1 MIVIEPARFQCG
13 RVRWR
18 KHRVS
23 VRWVDSPPSQ
33 PHAFPVLE
41 PYASGLLDVGDGNRM
56 YWETS
61 GNPRGKP
68 VVVVHGGPGAGGG
81 GSRRSAFDPA
91 IYRIVRFDQRGCG
104 RSLPNAADPRVRL
117 AVNTTEHLIADMER
131 LRTHLGIER
140 WMLFGGSWGST
151 LSLAY
156 AQRYPERVTE
166 IVLVGV
172 TMTRRAEI
180 DWLYRGVGLL
190 LPQEWERFREGVPA
204 SDRDGDLVAAYSRL
218 FDHPDPQVRVA
229 AARNWCAWEDAVI
242 AHETTGSPGQYS
254 AKPEAA
260 MLTFTR
266 ICAHYFAH
274 AAWLPDGRLLH
285 DAHRLTGIPG
295 ILIHGKLDLSA
306 PLRTAWDLANAWPDA
321 ELQVIDDS
329 GHTGSPA
336 MGEAVLSA
344 AARFAR

>member
-1 MIVIEPARFQCG
+1 M
-13 RVRWR
+13 
-18 KHRVS
+18 
-23 VRWVDSPPSQ
+23 DSPPSQ
-33 PHAFPVLE
+33 VRPFPVLE
-41 PYASGLLDVGDGNRM
+41 PYASGLLDVGDGNRI
-56 YWETS
+56 YWQAS

-68 VVVVHGGPGAGGG
+68 VLVVHGGPGAGGG

-104 RSLPNAADPRVRL
+104 QSLPNAADPRVSL

-131 LRTHLGIER
+131 LRSHLGIDR

-156 AQRYPERVTE
+156 AQRFPERVTE

-172 TMTRRAEI
+172 TMTRRQEV
-180 DWLYRGVGLL
+180 DWLYRGAGLL
-190 LPQEWERFREGVPA
+190 LPQEWERFRDGVPA
-204 SDRDGDLVAAYSRL
+204 ADRDGDLVAAYSRL
-218 FDHPDPQVRVA
+218 FDHPDPQIRLD
-229 AARNWCAWEDAVI
+229 AARRWCAWEDAVI

-254 AKPEAA
+254 AKPDTA

-274 AAWLPDGRLLH
+274 AAWLPDGQLLRE
-285 DAHRLTGIPG
+285 AHRLAGIPG
-295 ILIHGKLDLSA
+295 VLIHGKLDLSA
-306 PLRTAWDLANAWPDA
+306 PLRTAWELAEVWPDA
-321 ELQVIDDS
+321 ELRVIDDS

-336 MGEAVLSA
+336 MSEAVLSA
-344 AARFAR
+344 VARFGAFR